1 MNNVLWSTRLQ
12 MDNVGRDRGGIQY
25 HGKSVLDP
33 SMQIEKQ
40 QCCEL
45 VRPPIATSGCGCV
58 NGGSGS
64 SH

>member
-1 MNNVLWSTRLQ
+1 

-33 SMQIEKQ
+33 SMQIEKLRY
-40 QCCEL
+40 CGL
-45 VRPPIATSGCGCV
+45 VRPPTATGSRV
-58 NGGSGS
+58 NEGSGS